1 VARTESIG
9 SIVSDRAPLRRET
22 LLTTLGRDSA
32 DSSGFVNPP
41 LVRGSTVLH
50 PSVEEM
56 DQRRRR
62 RAAGD
67 DSMPVGYGLYGT
79 PTHHA
84 FCDALTALEGGHRSW
99 AVPSGLSACT
109 TAIQAYV
116 QQGDHVLVPD
126 SVYSPTRR
134 FCRETLTRYGIETT
148 FYPPCIGETI
158 EDLFRPNTRVLFME
172 SPGSLTFEVQDVPL
186 LAQIARR
193 HRAVSVIDN
202 TWATPLYLQP
212 LALGVDVSLHAATK
226 YIAGHSD
233 LVIGTVT
240 ANQAA
245 WPALREAI
253 HQYGLST
260 SPDDCWL
267 ALRGLRSLA
276 ARLARHRENAERLIG
291 WLRGQPEVE
300 RVLYP
305 ALPEDPGYRLWRR
318 DFRGATG
325 LFGVALAP
333 NVSEQALTAMIDGL
347 QLFGRGYSWGGFES
361 LLIPTRPERTAEA
374 RPACGPM
381 FRISAGLEDADD
393 LIEDLRAG
401 FERLRAS

>member
-1 VARTESIG
+1 
-9 SIVSDRAPLRRET
+9 VSDRADLKRDTR
-22 LLTTLGRDSA
+22 LTTLGRDSA
-32 DSSGFVNPP
+32 GGEGFVNPP

-50 PSVEEM
+50 SSV
-56 DQRRRR
+56 DQMYERARRRT
-62 RAAGD
+62 AGD
-67 DSMPVGYGLYGT
+67 DAMPVAYGLYGT

-84 FCDALTALEGGHRSW
+84 FCDALTALEGGYRSW
-99 AVPSGLSACT
+99 ALPSGLAACAI
-109 TAIQAYV
+109 AIQAYV
-116 QQGDHVLVPD
+116 RQGDHVLVPD

-148 FYPPCIGETI
+148 FYPPCIGETM
-158 EDLFRPNTRVLFME
+158 EGLFRPSTRVLFME

-193 HRAVSVIDN
+193 RGAVSVIDN

-245 WPALREAI
+245 WPALRDAI
-253 HQYGLST
+253 HQYGLNT

-291 WLRGQPEVE
+291 WLRDQPEVQ

-318 DFRGATG
+318 DFHGASG
-325 LFGVALAP
+325 LFGVVLAATVSDRAL
-333 NVSEQALTAMIDGL
+333 SAMIDAL

-361 LLIPTRPERTAEA
+361 LLIPTRPERTAEP
-374 RPACGPM
+374 RPPSGPM

>member
-1 VARTESIG
+1 V
-9 SIVSDRAPLRRET
+9 RRET
-22 LLTTLGRDSA
+22 LLTTLGRDGA
-32 DSSGFVNPP
+32 DTSGFVNPP

-50 PSVEEM
+50 PSVGEM
-56 DQRRRR
+56 LERARR
-62 RAAGD
+62 RASGD

-84 FCDALTALEGGHRSW
+84 FCDAMTALEGGHRSW
-99 AVPSGLSACT
+99 ALPSGLAACT
-109 TAIQAYV
+109 IAIQAYLR
-116 QQGDHVLVPD
+116 QGDHLLVPD

-158 EDLFRPNTRVLFME
+158 QELFRPNTRVLFME

-253 HQYGLST
+253 HQYGLNT
-260 SPDDCWL
+260 SSDDCWL

-291 WLRGQPEVE
+291 WLRDQPEVE

-333 NVSEQALTAMIDGL
+333 TVSEQALTAMIDGL

-361 LLIPTRPERTAEA
+361 LLIPTRPERSAEA
-374 RPACGPM
+374 RPAGGPM

-401 FERLRAS
+401 FQRLHAS

>member
-1 VARTESIG
+1 MPTASIG
-9 SIVSDRAPLRRET
+9 SAVSDRAPLRRET

-50 PSVEEM
+50 PSVDEM
-56 DQRRRR
+56 VERSRR

-84 FCDALTALEGGHRSW
+84 FCDALTALEGGHCSW
-99 AVPSGLSACT
+99 ALPSGLAACT
-109 TAIQAYV
+109 IAIQAYV
-116 QQGDHVLVPD
+116 RQGDHVLVPD

-134 FCRETLTRYGIETT
+134 FCRETLVRYGIETT
-148 FYPPCIGETI
+148 FYPPCVGERI
-158 EDLFRPNTRVLFME
+158 EEFFRPKTRVLFME

-186 LAQIARR
+186 LAHITRR
-193 HRAVSVIDN
+193 HGAVSVIDN

-212 LALGVDVSLHAATK
+212 LALGVDVSVHAATK

-240 ANQAA
+240 ANEAA

-253 HQYGLST
+253 HQYGLNT

-276 ARLARHRENAERLIG
+276 ARLARHRHNAERLID
-291 WLRGQPEVE
+291 WLRCQPEVA

-305 ALPEDPGYRLWRR
+305 ALPEDPGYRLWCR

-325 LFGVALAP
+325 LFGVVLAGTI
-333 NVSEQALTAMIDGL
+333 SERALTTMIDGL
-347 QLFGRGYSWGGFES
+347 QLFGRGYSWGGYES
-361 LLIPTRPERTAEA
+361 LLIPIRPERTAEPQA
-374 RPACGPM
+374 PSGPM

-393 LIEDLRAG
+393 LIDDLRAG
-401 FERLRAS
+401 FQRLRAN